1 MDQKGASGSHSTR
14 LSQGKVTHA
23 QQAAA
28 ESRRSNIIEDMA
40 KICEADR
47 QTSSFAQRTQ
57 GIERLSADN
66 SGFVAVEYLI
76 LASAEPTPEERV
88 EMIMLDFCS
97 SPTYT
102 EDEDEPSYESEPWF
116 RFRKKRIKTYGRKR
130 DTKGHMVLRNE
141 EPNSFSA
148 LSIQRDPNSSLT
160 SVACDFDAA
169 ATQRIHEVLLN
180 LSQHLSVSATD
191 SSPTPS
197 VPSQI
202 DLPTEAGRDPENPP
216 NSGDHPVNLSDTNM
230 EDDCLNT
237 EVMNLRDDLLEN
249 GFTFEKSMCDHEPE
263 GTLADTLFGDT
274 RQAISI
280 THPQLGECKVWSDA
294 DLVLKKSKK
303 MSLDVLNEQMQAE
316 HPVDENTN
324 LILEGIPMSE
334 WQTPMELPEKSKEL
348 IKHIPEEKVK
358 LEPSSQK
365 KHERSND
372 SNESK
377 FRAVSN
383 KESDIA
389 KEKGGA
395 MVVDKSKENEN
406 FLNDGDLLQEF
417 LFNEWNPIQSFEGP
431 STSKDAIEVPKKK
444 INSMKPDDEQQPE
457 KKTPNKSQSSGHK
470 IVGFRKTP
478 YKFIKVSEEMKL
490 KGEKFVAHVVS
501 DLNQSTQ
508 KCHLVTEE
516 YCANHSQVMNST
528 SKPIETLDVTNK
540 EAKLEVG
547 EINAKFS
554 PLKKESIPEP
564 EFSGFRTASNKAI
577 VISEKM
583 KMKTA
588 EFMAEFQSA
597 ESNQQNGYEV
607 NQSNDT
613 KSIEISKE
621 MPSKVSKLVID
632 IKMEE
637 PHDSNQS
644 TFMGFRTAS
653 NKAIEIT
660 EAMEKR
666 GAMFL
671 AQSKATDQQ
680 DAELTEELVFSEWLP
695 SDLPDV
701 ASTSND
707 LTVAPINVGKT
718 NTVDMKTKTESEF
731 FGFRTASNKGI
742 VISEKMKMKTAEFMA
757 EFQSAESNQE
767 NGNEVNQ
774 PNDTESIEISKEMR
788 SNTSKLVVDNKMK
801 EPYEPTNAQDCC
813 DSNESTF
820 TGFRT
825 ASNKAIEFT
834 EAMERRGAMFLAQV
848 KQPSDLPDV
857 ASTSNDLTVTPIIV
871 EKTNT
876 VDTKAAFES
885 EFFGFRTA
893 SNKGIVISES
903 TKVKAAQFM
912 SEFQAVGPS
921 TDSIKPI
928 GIPEESK
935 STDAQ
940 FVEEVVAEDSP
951 SKAPFYVQSQG
962 NTSAIEHFHRDFS
975 VDRSAKKE
983 HPRTPKRSQE
993 IHSSLSQLAG
1003 ISPLDQATKKSVIER
1018 RNILTLKRRRKITS
1032 STETYATCAS
1042 PAGERFA
1049 PLPAATSTPLAAR
1062 NSNLPEDC
1070 TNDRQSVEDMS
1081 PICMQPRKS
1090 RRLGLSGRRY

>member
-1 MDQKGASGSHSTR
+1 MDQKGASGSRSTR

-23 QQAAA
+23 HQAAA
-28 ESRRSNIIEDMA
+28 EIRRSNIIEDMA

-57 GIERLSADN
+57 GIERPSADN

-130 DTKGHMVLRNE
+130 DTKGHMVVQHE
-141 EPNSFSA
+141 EPSSSSA
-148 LSIQRDPNSSLT
+148 LSVQRDPNTSLT

-169 ATQRIHEVLLN
+169 ASQRIHEVLLN
-180 LSQHLSVSATD
+180 LSQYLSVSATD

-216 NSGDHPVNLSDTNM
+216 NSVDHQVNLSDTNL
-230 EDDCLNT
+230 EDECLNT

-249 GFTFEKSMCDHEPE
+249 GFTFEASMCDNEPE

-274 RQAISI
+274 RQAIS
-280 THPQLGECKVWSDA
+280 TMHPQLETGECKVWSDA
-294 DLVLKKSKK
+294 DSVLKKTEK
-303 MSLDVLNEQMQAE
+303 MSLDVLKEQMQAE
-316 HPVDENTN
+316 HPLDENTN
-324 LILEGIPMSE
+324 LILKGIPMSE

-348 IKHIPEEKVK
+348 INHIPEEKVK

-389 KEKGGA
+389 KERGGA
-395 MVVDKSKENEN
+395 MVVDKSKENEH

-431 STSKDAIEVPKKK
+431 STSKDAIEVHKKE

-478 YKFIKVSEEMKL
+478 YKFIEVSEEMKL
-490 KGEKFVAHVVS
+490 KGEKFVAQVVS
-501 DLNQSTQ
+501 DLYQSTQ
-508 KCHLVTEE
+508 KCHSVTEE
-516 YCANHSQVMNST
+516 YSANHSQVMKST

-547 EINAKFS
+547 EINAKCS
-554 PLKKESIPEP
+554 PLKKESIAEP

-588 EFMAEFQSA
+588 EFMTEFQSA

-607 NQSNDT
+607 NQPNDT

-637 PHDSNQS
+637 PHDSNES
-644 TFMGFRTAS
+644 TFIGFRTAS

-660 EAMEKR
+660 EAMERR

-671 AQSKATDQQ
+671 AQS
-680 DAELTEELVFSEWLP
+680 
-695 SDLPDV
+695 
-701 ASTSND
+701 
-707 LTVAPINVGKT
+707 
-718 NTVDMKTKTESEF
+718 
-731 FGFRTASNKGI
+731 
-742 VISEKMKMKTAEFMA
+742 
-757 EFQSAESNQE
+757 
-767 NGNEVNQ
+767 
-774 PNDTESIEISKEMR
+774 
-788 SNTSKLVVDNKMK
+788 
-801 EPYEPTNAQDCC
+801 
-813 DSNESTF
+813 
-820 TGFRT
+820 
-825 ASNKAIEFT
+825 
-834 EAMERRGAMFLAQV
+834 

-857 ASTSNDLTVTPIIV
+857 ASTSNDLTVTPINV

-921 TDSIKPI
+921 TDSTKPI

-935 STDAQ
+935 STSAQ

-951 SKAPFYVQSQG
+951 SKAPICDVQSQG
-962 NTSAIEHFHRDFS
+962 NTSAIEHFHRNSS

-1032 STETYATCAS
+1032 STATSAACAS
-1042 PAGERFA
+1042 PAVERFA
-1049 PLPAATSTPLAAR
+1049 PMPAATSTPLAAR

-1070 TNDRQSVEDMS
+1070 TKDRQSVEDMS

>member
-1 MDQKGASGSHSTR
+1 MDQKGASGSRSTR

-23 QQAAA
+23 HQAAA
-28 ESRRSNIIEDMA
+28 EIRRSNIIEDMA

-57 GIERLSADN
+57 GIERPSADN

-130 DTKGHMVLRNE
+130 DTKGHMVVQHE
-141 EPNSFSA
+141 EPSSSSA
-148 LSIQRDPNSSLT
+148 LSVQRDPNTSLT

-169 ATQRIHEVLLN
+169 ASQRIHEVLLN
-180 LSQHLSVSATD
+180 LSQYLSVSATD

-216 NSGDHPVNLSDTNM
+216 NSVDHQVNLSDTNL
-230 EDDCLNT
+230 EDECLNT

-249 GFTFEKSMCDHEPE
+249 GFTFEASMCDNEPE

-274 RQAISI
+274 RQAIS
-280 THPQLGECKVWSDA
+280 TMHPQLGECKVWSDA
-294 DLVLKKSKK
+294 DSVLKKTEK
-303 MSLDVLNEQMQAE
+303 MSLDVLKEQMQAE
-316 HPVDENTN
+316 HPLDENTN
-324 LILEGIPMSE
+324 LILKGIPMSE

-348 IKHIPEEKVK
+348 INHIPEEKVK

-389 KEKGGA
+389 KERGGA
-395 MVVDKSKENEN
+395 MVVDKSKENEH

-431 STSKDAIEVPKKK
+431 STSKDAIEVHKKE

-478 YKFIKVSEEMKL
+478 YKFIEVSEEMKL
-490 KGEKFVAHVVS
+490 KGEKFVAQVVS
-501 DLNQSTQ
+501 DLYQSTQ
-508 KCHLVTEE
+508 KCHSVTEE
-516 YCANHSQVMNST
+516 YSANHSQVMKST

-547 EINAKFS
+547 EINAKCS
-554 PLKKESIPEP
+554 PLKKESIAEP

-588 EFMAEFQSA
+588 EFMTEFQSA

-607 NQSNDT
+607 NQPNDT

-637 PHDSNQS
+637 PHDSNES
-644 TFMGFRTAS
+644 TFIGFRTAS

-660 EAMEKR
+660 EAMERR

-680 DAELTEELVFSEWLP
+680 DAELTEELVFSEWQL

-701 ASTSND
+701 D
-707 LTVAPINVGKT
+707 LTVAPVNVEKN
-718 NTVDMKTKTESEF
+718 NTVDMKTRTESEL

-757 EFQSAESNQE
+757 EFQSAESNQQ
-767 NGNEVNQ
+767 NGNEVHQ

-788 SNTSKLVVDNKMK
+788 SNTSKLVVDIKMK

-820 TGFRT
+820 MGFRT

-834 EAMERRGAMFLAQV
+834 EAMERRGAMFLAQS

-857 ASTSNDLTVTPIIV
+857 ASTSNDLTVTPINV

-921 TDSIKPI
+921 TDSTKPI

-935 STDAQ
+935 STSAQ

-951 SKAPFYVQSQG
+951 SKAPICDVQSQG
-962 NTSAIEHFHRDFS
+962 NTSAIEHFHRNSS

-1032 STETYATCAS
+1032 STATSAACAS
-1042 PAGERFA
+1042 PAVERFA
-1049 PLPAATSTPLAAR
+1049 PMPAATSTPLAAR

-1070 TNDRQSVEDMS
+1070 TKDRQSVEDMS